1 LTYRAASAREA
12 GKSIILE
19 GAMAKLYSAESAK
32 RVVDKAMS
40 VHGCY
45 GYTKDFSIERL
56 YRDVKLGELY
66 EGTPEMQKIL
76 IAAKVLY
83 SRQAAAAV

>member
-1 LTYRAASAREA
+1 
-12 GKSIILE
+12 
-19 GAMAKLYSAESAK
+19 
-32 RVVDKAMS
+32 MS

-45 GYTKDFSIERL
+45 AYTKDFPIERL

-83 SRQAAAAV
+83 AR